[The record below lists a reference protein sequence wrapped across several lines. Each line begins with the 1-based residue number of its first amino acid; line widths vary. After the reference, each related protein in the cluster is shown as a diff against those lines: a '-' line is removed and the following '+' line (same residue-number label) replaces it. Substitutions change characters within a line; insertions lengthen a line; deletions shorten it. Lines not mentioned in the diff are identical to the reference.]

1 VAVDDR
7 QIEVNATEVRRALA
21 RTFTGGAAEDHA
33 WRGSVGIGE
42 VEVVVDVRTGAD
54 GRPYVHVAAPVT
66 TSEHPP
72 ARVARLLV
80 IENGELVLG
89 RFSHQGSRVLVEH
102 AILAGATMAA
112 VEVQASVWLI
122 GWAANA
128 FVSRLDALLRDAT
141 PPPPAPSAP
150 AALRRDAAS
159 HLEIT
164 DRRVK
169 RFLDERFGG
178 FEHDPAWGYHGGFG
192 SARVFVDVVPV
203 LESSTAVRASSPVL
217 SDIDLSDELAI
228 ELLRLSAQRPFGG
241 YSYVPSRREVWF
253 EHAILGD
260 DLDRLELEAAI
271 EVVAEAADG
280 DDDLLAGRFG
290 GARYADLGR

>member
-1 VAVDDR
+1 MDDR

-21 RTFTGGAAEDHA
+21 RTFSGGVDGDHA
-33 WRGSVGIGE
+33 WRGSVGIGDTG
-42 VEVVVDVRTGAD
+42 VVVDVRTAAD
-54 GRPYVHVAAPVT
+54 GRPYVHVGSTVT
-66 TSEHPP
+66 TAEGP
-72 ARVARLLV
+72 AERVARLLV
-80 IENGELVLG
+80 IENGELILG
-89 RFSHQGSRVLVEH
+89 RFSQRGRRVLVEH

-122 GWAANA
+122 GWAADA
-128 FVSRLDALLRDAT
+128 FAPRLEGLLRDAT
-141 PPPPAPSAP
+141 PPPPAPMAP

-159 HLEIT
+159 HLEMT
-164 DRRVK
+164 DKRVK

-178 FEHDPAWGYHGGFG
+178 FDHDPAWGYHGGFG

-217 SDIDLSDELAI
+217 SDVDLSDELAV
-228 ELLRLSAQRPFGG
+228 ELLTLTDQRPFGA

-253 EHAILGD
+253 DHAILGD
-260 DLDRLELEAAI
+260 DLDRVELEAAI
-271 EVVAEAADG
+271 EVVSEAADG
-280 DDDLLAGRFG
+280 DDDMLAGRFG

>member
-1 VAVDDR
+1 MRIDPAGWPF
-7 QIEVNATEVRRALA
+7 ITGPLAPAALA
-21 RTFTGGAAEDHA
+21 
-33 WRGSVGIGE
+33 
-42 VEVVVDVRTGAD
+42 
-54 GRPYVHVAAPVT
+54 
-66 TSEHPP
+66 
-72 ARVARLLV
+72 
-80 IENGELVLG
+80 
-89 RFSHQGSRVLVEH
+89 
-102 AILAGATMAA
+102 AA
-112 VEVQASVWLI
+112 VGRRWVAWPFL
-122 GWAANA
+122 
-128 FVSRLDALLRDAT
+128 ALSAYMTLFFRDPDRACDAT